1 MTLHRATFGPAPR
14 PGGPATLVLLHG
26 YGADEHDL
34 VPLAAELGRE
44 LPVVS
49 LQGPLSLGGG
59 MRAWYHLQ
67 QTRDGFLIDP
77 GEVTAASERVAS
89 AVADLVRERGKVV
102 LLGFSQGG
110 GMASREALAH
120 PEGVAALVS
129 LSGVPSR
136 LDPAQRGRAD
146 RLRAVRAFVAHG
158 LHDPLL
164 PIETGREVRAELEGA
179 GLAVSYH
186 EYPMGHQIVPAELDD
201 LMHWL

>member
-1 MTLHRATFGPAPR
+1 MTLHRLTFGPAPQ

-26 YGADEHDL
+26 YGADERDL
-34 VPLAAELGRE
+34 VPLALELDRT

-67 QTRDGFLIDP
+67 QTRDGFIIDAS
-77 GEVTAASERVAS
+77 EVKAASELVS
-89 AVADLVRERGKVV
+89 AAVVDLVRERGKVV

-129 LSGVPSR
+129 LSGVPAR
-136 LDPAQRGRAD
+136 LEPAQRGPAD
-146 RLRAVRAFVAHG
+146 RLRGLRAFVAHG

-179 GLAVSYH
+179 GLAVSYR
-186 EYPMGHQIVPAELDD
+186 EYPMGHQIVPDELAD
-201 LMHWL
+201 LTHWL